1 MKAYVLTTGAL
12 FGLLLLVHVWRVV
25 KEGIGVAKDPFYIV
39 VTVLAAVL
47 CIWAWR
53 VFGLIRR
60 L

>member
-12 FGLLLLVHVWRVV
+12 FGLLVLVHVWRVV
-25 KEGIGVAKDPFYIV
+25 EEGIGVAKDPFYIA

-53 VFGLIRR
+53 VFRLIRR